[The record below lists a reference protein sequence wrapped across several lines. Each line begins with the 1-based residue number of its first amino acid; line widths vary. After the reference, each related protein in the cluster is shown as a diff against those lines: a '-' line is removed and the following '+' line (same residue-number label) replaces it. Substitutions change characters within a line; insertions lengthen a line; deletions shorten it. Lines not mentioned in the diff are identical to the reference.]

1 MEAFHESV
9 KDVEVTAEAARPVGT
24 VGAVVSGS
32 MTRIEFRLKYCRSA
46 NIFRT
51 CLPVAIG
58 TPCLPTHWNALH
70 PPVLG
75 TMIGPVTSCPSISTW
90 KALFASALLARLSIL
105 YWALAA
111 TLMV

>member
-24 VGAVVSGS
+24 VGAVVS
-32 MTRIEFRLKYCRSA
+32 RSSVVTDKGA
-46 NIFRT
+46 DGT
-51 CLPVAIG
+51 DTLLAASKAETVKEYSTPAKSPV
-58 TPCLPTHWNALH
+58 
-70 PPVLG
+70 
-75 TMIGPVTSCPSISTW
+75 IGPVTSCPSISTW
-90 KALFASALLARLSIL
+90 KALFANSLLARISML